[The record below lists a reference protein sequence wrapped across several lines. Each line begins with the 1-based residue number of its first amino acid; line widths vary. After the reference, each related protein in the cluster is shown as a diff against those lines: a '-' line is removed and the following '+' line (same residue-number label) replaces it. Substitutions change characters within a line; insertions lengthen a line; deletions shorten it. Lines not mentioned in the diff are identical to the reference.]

1 MTILLVDDSK
11 TIRII
16 IRRKLREAGYDD
28 WDVKEASSGEE
39 ALTIAET
46 SPPDLFLCDFN
57 MPGMSGLDL
66 LVRLRASGIE
76 SKFGF
81 LTSENTDEMRAR
93 AAEAGALFLIAKP
106 FTSGDFQQAFES
118 AGLSQ

>member
-1 MTILLVDDSK
+1 MKVLLVDDSR

-28 WDVKEASSGEE
+28 WNVAEASSGEE
-39 ALTIAET
+39 ALTIAKT
-46 SPPDLFLCDFN
+46 APPDLFLCDFN

-66 LVRLRASGIE
+66 LVSLRASGCN

-81 LTSENTDEMRAR
+81 LTSENTEEMRAR
-93 AAEAGALFLIAKP
+93 AVEAGALFLIAKP
-106 FTSGDFQQAFES
+106 FTTGDFQQAFEL
-118 AGLSQ
+118 AGLPQ